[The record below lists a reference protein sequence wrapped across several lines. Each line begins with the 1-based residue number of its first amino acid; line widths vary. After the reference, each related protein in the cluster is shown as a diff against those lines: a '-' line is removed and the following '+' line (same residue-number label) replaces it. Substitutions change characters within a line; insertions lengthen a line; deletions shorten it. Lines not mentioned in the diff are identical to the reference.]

1 MLRWFDPQ
9 KKNHQGGLGVQLTFW
24 VGWSGWKHPE
34 ISQDKSSCDQVSDI
48 DASTRFLMMK
58 LGSLQPTAPGPLC
71 RLSRIRWRLSTRI
84 LKVVF
89 PTLSVQ
95 DLSFCRK
102 SCFKQTLI
110 PVSMIRSGI
119 KAEEP
124 TQVDDRGLGRFLEIN
139 HQLLSSKSSL
149 ILALQWQSQQMCE
162 Q

>member
-1 MLRWFDPQ
+1 MLRCFDPTLA
-9 KKNHQGGLGVQLTFW
+9 GDWWVQLTFW
-24 VGWSGWKHPE
+24 VGWGGWRHPE
-34 ISQDKSSCDQVSDI
+34 ISFETTQDKSSCDQVSDI
-48 DASTRFLMMK
+48 HARFLVMK

-84 LKVVF
+84 LNVVF

-124 TQVDDRGLGRFLEIN
+124 IQVDNRGLGRFLEIN

-149 ILALQWQSQQMCE
+149 ILA
-162 Q
+162 